1 MTPTALAKPIMARDP
16 VRSWRVQELVRAGYR
31 PWDAFL
37 LSLRPDVDLHVAVG
51 LLKKGCPVETA
62 LRILL

>member
-1 MTPTALAKPIMARDP
+1 MTPTVLAKSVAALDP
-16 VRSWRVQELVRAGYR
+16 VRSWRLRELVRAGYR

-37 LSLRPDVDLHVAVG
+37 LSLRPDIDLHVAVG
-51 LLKKGCPVETA
+51 LLKEGCPVETA